1 MVHAFIMVKTAAGR
15 SEDLLAAIRGL
26 APVAEAH
33 VVAGDWDVV
42 VEADA
47 GEVYDVIHA
56 VAGDVQ
62 DLDGVTDTKTYIALE

>member
-1 MVHAFIMVKTAAGR
+1 MVHAFIMVKTTAGK
-15 SEDLLAAIRGL
+15 SEALLAAILDL
-26 APVAEAH
+26 APVTEAH

-62 DLDGVTDTKTYIALE
+62 DIDGVTDTRTYIALE